1 MKCKTGET
9 APLVKWLWGHWS
21 RCVKAMLLIAMTF
34 RRGMGESDTNW
45 WLPGPMNHRISKNK
59 LEGSWRQHPKHNTC
73 AYTYIQAHTHTH
85 RPTHSNNT
93 CAHTYIQAHTHTQRP
108 THTQTKMKQGS
119 AEMAQLLGVVWH
131 LEQASLPSVTS
142 ALRGLNH
149 LHPPQPWSLHTQ
161 PHTDTHI

>member
-85 RPTHSNNT
+85 RPTH
-93 CAHTYIQAHTHTQRP
+93 
-108 THTQTKMKQGS
+108 TQTKMKQGS
-119 AEMAQLLGVVWH
+119 AEMAQPLGVVWH
-131 LEQASLPSVTS
+131 LEQASLPSMTS

-149 LHPPQPWSLHTQ
+149 LHPPSHGPYTHSHTQ
-161 PHTDTHI
+161 IHTYKHD